1 MSDLPP
7 DSLAARFAQRIAE
20 RDNPPPVVLSH
31 EPAAVEARVR
41 AWLLATH
48 HVGDVRG
55 QLRLARML
63 LALMEHPERDTTQLA
78 EAAGL
83 GAGMAARAAVRLYRQ
98 GLTDCYYR
106 GRTRYHCLLPATE
119 DALLL
124 VVAGPAARPAPEP
137 LAP

>member
-1 MSDLPP
+1 MADLPP
-7 DSLAARFAQRIAE
+7 DSLAARFARRVAA

-41 AWLLATH
+41 AWLAATH
-48 HVGDVRG
+48 RVRDARG

-63 LALMEHPERDTTQLA
+63 LALMEAPERNTTQLA

-106 GRTRYHCLLPATE
+106 GRVRYHRLLPATE
-119 DALLL
+119 DALLR
-124 VVAGPAARPAPEP
+124 VVAGPQ
-137 LAP
+137 